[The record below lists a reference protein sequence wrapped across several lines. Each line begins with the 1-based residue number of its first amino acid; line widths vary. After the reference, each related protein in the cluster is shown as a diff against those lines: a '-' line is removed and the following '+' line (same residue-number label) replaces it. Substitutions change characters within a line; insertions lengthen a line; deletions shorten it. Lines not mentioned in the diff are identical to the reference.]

1 MLKTTA
7 DLPSASQIDRG
18 PLQATSDGQPNSS
31 RLRFEQYRQKVK
43 QQELPKGAIHSSGDS
58 RSAKDRVR
66 SATQLVWHFLRLL
79 IPYRFQT
86 FWILLSATAATLIG
100 LLPPAGTKFIIDYGL
115 SHKSLPE
122 PWLRLFP
129 SLADPTRLLL

>member
-1 MLKTTA
+1 MLKNIA
-7 DLPSASQIDRG
+7 DSPSASQIDRA
-18 PLQATSDGQPNSS
+18 PSRTTNDRPPNSS

-43 QQELPKGAIHSSGDS
+43 QQELPPGGIHSSGDS

-66 SATQLVWHFLRLL
+66 SATQLVRHFLRLL

-86 FWILLSATAATLIG
+86 FWILASATAATLIG

-115 SHKSLPE
+115 SHQPLPE
-122 PWLRLFP
+122 PWLGLFP
-129 SLADPTRLLL
+129 SLAD